1 MNVLI
6 LGLGNILLS
15 DEGVGVRL
23 VETLAD
29 RYTLPEGV
37 EVLDGGTSGMELLD
51 AIANRDSLI
60 VCDAINADAE
70 PGAILCLRDDDIPAL
85 FRQRLSPHQ
94 LGLADLLATLTLS
107 GEAPAKMTLIGIVP
121 ADLSLSLELS
131 GIARQALEK
140 ALAQVCD
147 ELKGLGIEL
156 TKCGLAVELDDSA
169 A

>member
-1 MNVLI
+1 MNILI

-23 VETLAD
+23 VEALAE
-29 RYTLPEGV
+29 RYALPEGI
-37 EVLDGGTSGMELLD
+37 EILDGGTSGMELLD
-51 AIANRDSLI
+51 DIANRDHLI
-60 VCDAINADAE
+60 VCDAINTDAE
-70 PGAILCLRDDDIPAL
+70 PGTILCLRDDDIPAL

-94 LGLADLLATLTLS
+94 LGLADLLATLTLCDQ
-107 GEAPAKMTLIGIVP
+107 APTQMTLIGIVP

-131 GIARQALEK
+131 GIAKEALEK

-147 ELKGLGIEL
+147 ELRGLGIEL
-156 TKCGLAVELDDSA
+156 LEHGLAVEMDDSA